1 MNLHDRSVDRAKSH
15 APRSQAKAKHPLG
28 MLETE
33 RFASRLNVFTPTLDT
48 VNGLLE
54 RARREMGGGAT
65 NEVVHRV
72 IRHNPDSFLAIARQD
87 HQCAE
92 APYAHGY
99 VAFLMLNEIGLE
111 RLVEGS
117 FDGTTPDLCWLTRQ
131 SQKPAGIY
139 VWGIYAP
146 GVVAG
151 GVPLAL
157 DKISTPLYRDASL
170 YARAVTAAG
179 TRILES
185 VGFTRGASYRGKF
198 APELYIYRR
207 GKAVRE
213 TYPIYDSHRDG
224 DEDDNISFVVAH
236 SIEDFMRVVTI
247 RSAVYVAEQECPYAE
262 EFDGNDFS
270 ASHLL
275 AYVGDEPAG
284 CLRLRYFADFAKL
297 ERLAVRKE
305 FRQKGIGSHLMRAG
319 IELCRMKGYKK
330 IYGRAQKQLLNY
342 YVELGFHPLEGGRE
356 LSFSNFE
363 YVEIVHDATRHPQ
376 AITLGIDPYVL
387 MRPEGRWH
395 LPGILEPKIPSN
407 EARSRAQGVSE

>member
-1 MNLHDRSVDRAKSH
+1 MTLHDRSIDRAKSH
-15 APRSQAKAKHPLG
+15 AIRSQTKARHPLG
-28 MLETE
+28 TMQTGRL
-33 RFASRLNVFTPTLDT
+33 SGRLNVFTPSLDT
-48 VNGLLE
+48 VDGLLE

-72 IRHNPDSFLAIARQD
+72 IRHNPDSFLAIAHQD
-87 HQCAE
+87 SQCAD
-92 APYAHGY
+92 ASCAHGY
-99 VAFLMLNEIGLE
+99 IAFLMLNEVGIE
-111 RLVEGS
+111 RLIEGS
-117 FDGTTPDLCWLTRQ
+117 FDGTNPDLSWLTRQ

-151 GVPLAL
+151 GIPLAV
-157 DKISTPLYRDASL
+157 DKVSTPLYRDASL

-185 VGFTRGASYRGKF
+185 VGFTRGVSSRGKF

-247 RSAVYVAEQECPYAE
+247 RSAVYVAEQECPYSE

-330 IYGRAQKQLLNY
+330 IYGRAQKRLLNY
-342 YVELGFHPLEGGRE
+342 YAELGFRPLEGGRE
-356 LSFSNFE
+356 LFFSNFE